1 VKVNIVN
8 DKAGVTR
15 VGISGVLLAFLAMNS
30 GCQESPGPK
39 MEPVVP
45 VYGKVLVDKRPAVG
59 AMVMFHPLPVETGRF
74 DRIRSRGTVE
84 LDGSFELTTYNTD
97 DGAPEGEYA
106 VTVYW
111 PGQRVG
117 PPDPNDE
124 DSALPPDKLGL
135 RYSNPTSTPLRAT
148 VTAPETQLEPFDLK

>member
-1 VKVNIVN
+1 
-8 DKAGVTR
+8 
-15 VGISGVLLAFLAMNS
+15 
-30 GCQESPGPK
+30 

-45 VYGKVLVDKRPAVG
+45 VYGKVLAGNQPAVG
-59 AMVMFHPLPVETGRF
+59 AMVMFHPLPIESGRF

-111 PGQRVG
+111 PGKRVR
-117 PPDPNDE
+117 PPDPNGE
-124 DSALPPDKLGL
+124 DTDLPPDKLGL
-135 RYSNPTSTPLRAT
+135 RYSNPASTTLRAT
-148 VTAPETQLEPFDLK
+148 VTAPETQLEPFNLQ